1 VTLDPSQYT
10 NIVELLSQRAARQPE
25 RTALTFLGDGENVT
39 RTFTYASLH
48 EHARAVGAQLAE
60 RAAPGDR
67 ALLLFPNGPDYV
79 VAFLGCLY
87 AGLIAVPAY
96 PPPSMSLQHW
106 SRLVSMAK
114 DAAPR
119 LVLTESAL
127 LPVIAGAQGLVPE
140 LASVQALATDTAP
153 LERAERF
160 DPARPRPEAIALLQ
174 YTSGSTA
181 VPKGVM
187 VSHANIVAGER
198 AIQAAFS
205 MSADDVVVSWL
216 PLFHDMGL
224 IGTLLQ
230 PLYYGVHGVLLGP
243 QHFMERPER
252 WLQAIARHRG
262 TVSGGPDF
270 AYRLCALR
278 IDPRQ
283 HEGLDL
289 SSWRLAFCGAEPIR
303 HETLSAFAD
312 KFAAA
317 GFDARALYPCYG
329 LAESTLLVTGGRR
342 GEGVRASHF
351 DSRALG
357 EGRAVASADD
367 ESRGG
372 AVQGRALVSCG
383 RPQPEHD
390 VVVASVDTGE
400 PLAAGEVGEVRVA
413 GPSVARGYWNNSDA
427 TSQTFLA
434 SRGRTWL
441 RTGDLGFVLDG
452 ELFITGRHKD
462 LIIVRGHNLY
472 PQDIERS
479 VEDGFEVVRKGR
491 TIAFGWDAS
500 GEECIAV
507 AAEVNPRVQKLIEP
521 EAVCRSISERVA
533 AAHGEPA
540 RLVLLLNPGAVPITS
555 SGKLMRAACRKAW
568 QKQKLDTFAVFELP
582 APRAQ
587 G

>member
-1 VTLDPSQYT
+1 MTLDPSQYT
-10 NIVELLSQRAARQPE
+10 NIVELLSDRAARHPE

-39 RTFTYASLH
+39 RTFTYGSLN
-48 EHARAVGAQLAE
+48 EHVRAVGARLAE

-79 VAFLGCLY
+79 VSFLACLY

-96 PPPSMSLQHW
+96 PPPSNALQHW

-127 LPVIAGAQGLVPE
+127 LPAITAAQGMVPE
-140 LASVQALATDTAP
+140 LAGVQGLATDEVDLSLA
-153 LERAERF
+153 RSF
-160 DPARPRPEAIALLQ
+160 QFARPRPEQVALLQ

-198 AIQAAFS
+198 AIEAAFS
-205 MSADDVVVSWL
+205 MNADDVVVSWL

-230 PLYYGVHGVLLGP
+230 PLYQGVPGVLLAP

-252 WLQAIARHRG
+252 WLHAISRHRG
-262 TVSGGPDF
+262 TVSGAPDF
-270 AYRLCALR
+270 AYRLAALR
-278 IDPRQ
+278 VDPRAQ
-283 HEGLDL
+283 QGLDL

-303 HETLSAFAD
+303 HETLSAFSD

-317 GFDARALYPCYG
+317 GFDAGALYPCYG

-342 GEGVRASHF
+342 GEGARAARF
-351 DSRALG
+351 DARALG
-357 EGRAVASADD
+357 EGRALEADGPAS
-367 ESRGG
+367 S
-372 AVQGRALVSCG
+372 QALVNCG
-383 RPQPEHD
+383 KAQPEHD
-390 VVVASVDTGE
+390 VVVVHVDTAE
-400 PLAAGEVGEVRVA
+400 PVGDGEVGEIRVA
-413 GPSVARGYWNNSDA
+413 GPSVTQGYWNNAEA
-427 TSQTFLA
+427 TAQTFFA

-441 RTGDLGFVLDG
+441 RTGDLGFMRDG
-452 ELFITGRHKD
+452 ELFVTGRQKD

-479 VEDGFEVVRKGR
+479 VEDGFDVVRKGR
-491 TIAFGWDAS
+491 TIAFAWDES
-500 GEECIAV
+500 GEESIAV
-507 AAEVNPRVQKLIEP
+507 AAEVNPRVQKLIDP

-555 SGKLMRAACRKAW
+555 SGKLMRAACRKSW
-568 QKQKLDTFAVFELP
+568 QKKKLDTFAVFELP
-582 APRAQ
+582 APRAK